1 MAQTAQMNCIA
12 SNLELKT
19 HEVSARE
26 RKSIACTAPLNTEKI
41 VFRLKVVII
50 FSINGILEVCL
61 LRSLSLLWLLN
72 RSQTLSR
79 NNASRFFRCTPNL
92 IWFQTNRLLLSH
104 FLHVCDKTFYHDLL
118 PFFHPI
124 IHFADRK
131 NRKKIKGICAV
142 LPNQSI
148 EECSTFTAADDWSLQ
163 LALFQ
168 PDRG

>member
-1 MAQTAQMNCIA
+1 MAQTAQLNCIA

-26 RKSIACTAPLNTEKI
+26 RKSIACIQALNTEKI
-41 VFRLKVVII
+41 MFRLKADII
-50 FSINGILEVCL
+50 FPINGILEVIL
-61 LRSLSLLWLLN
+61 ASFSLCSGWLN

-79 NNASRFFRCTPNL
+79 NNTSHFFRCTPNL

-124 IHFADRK
+124 IHFADRE
-131 NRKKIKGICAV
+131 NREKIKGNCTV

-148 EECSTFTAADDWSLQ
+148 EECSTIYG
-163 LALFQ
+163 
-168 PDRG
+168 RR